1 MLYEA
6 VLRGLFVGNAMGFRG
21 FLTD

>member
-6 VLRGLFVGNAMGFRG
+6 FLRGLFVGNAMGFRG